1 LQSVAGIFQQLII
14 CSS

>member
-1 LQSVAGIFQQLII
+1 MTSNQLII